1 MPGLGSQDFTP
12 SPRQQSDRGATPTE
26 EGLEGISELLVQ
38 WERHLSGSTCEE
50 LGGVISFLSQD

>member
-38 WERHLSGSTCEE
+38 WERLY
-50 LGGVISFLSQD
+50 L